1 MKTTLKILG
10 GTLAVLIL
18 LGIGLS
24 IYFTDERLKRAALPY
39 LSEVAGQ
46 PVEIETMSLT
56 FFSTF
61 PHPGLTAGGVFVPG
75 GAHGDSLLSL
85 KRLTVG
91 VKLLPLF
98 RRNVRVTEI
107 QLDKPRFE
115 YRVFEDGSTNLDP
128 FFADTA
134 GSGSTWSVSAP
145 YLQVEEGHLSYRNDA
160 TGDRLA
166 LSGLGGNISLQYD
179 SLITST
185 ARIRV
190 ESISTGSGSERQ
202 VSEIPLTLSQR
213 SVVNMEE
220 ERMHLEEG
228 NLSVR
233 GLTLDL
239 QGSVNRWSDGSD
251 LDLRF
256 QSSTGNFGELLGLL
270 PAGYV
275 EGLETRG
282 ELELDGSVTGTA
294 QNGTIPSFELNV
306 RVRDGYVKN
315 PDLPR
320 AIEQIQ
326 LTARATN
333 EALVLTELTARSG
346 ENSLRG
352 SGSLRNPLEQNGAF
366 EAEFSADVEMRTVPE
381 FYDVTD
387 LGLQELG
394 GQLTADVT
402 LKGNRS
408 RPEETNYDG
417 TFRLRDGSL
426 RYQDLTES
434 IRNIQVEAVA
444 QQDRIIIQSLG
455 MEAAGNSL
463 TVSGSVRHPFD
474 TSRTVDLDTGLNLDL
489 STLNRFY
496 PVTGDSLAVPGLLVS
511 LSGSLRSD
519 LNVSGPLSRPGELI
533 PRGSL
538 TIDNVAFSGENLPSP
553 VRRLNGELQLTSEA
567 ATIHALDFEL
577 GESQIAVNGSLSN
590 YRSWLRPAAGERTA
604 PPRLEGSFQSD
615 YLDIDQW
622 IDWDDTSSAAYHIQL
637 PHLESEVDARVTEMK
652 LTGVTLRDVRG
663 NLAGSPLRIRL
674 LDGSA
679 QLLGGGMTGSITW
692 NVPRPDRTEV
702 LFEGSLDSLQVGSF
716 LEEYPVLGAEYRLGE
731 YVEGVFN
738 AQVEYRSELDEY
750 LTPLLSTTSVS
761 GRFGMGRTRF
771 QGHPLQQRVAD
782 LLNIEELRR
791 GDLDSWSSTFRV
803 ENSMMRVD
811 SVRMTSSNIGVGL
824 SGSRHLAEGKIDYRL
839 RLYLPG
845 RFREAIASVITPQAT
860 DALSREDGTIM
871 VPLRFTGTM
880 SRPRLAPDKEVI
892 QPILERHL
900 KEAAGG
906 ILKKLFDNRP

>member
-10 GTLAVLIL
+10 GILAVLLL

-39 LSEVAGQ
+39 LSEAAGQ

-75 GAHGDSLLSL
+75 NSPADSLLSME
-85 KRLTVG
+85 RLTVG

-145 YLQVEEGHLSYRNDA
+145 YFRVEDGHLFYRNDA
-160 TGDRLA
+160 TETRLA
-166 LSGLGGNISLQYD
+166 LNSLGGNISLQYD

-185 ARIRV
+185 AQVRV
-190 ESISTGSGSERQ
+190 ESISSGSGPARWDSG
-202 VSEIPLTLSQR
+202 VPLTLSQR
-213 SVVNMEE
+213 SVINMEE
-220 ERMHLEEG
+220 ESMHLEEG

-233 GLTLDL
+233 GFTLDL
-239 QGSVNRWSDGSD
+239 QGSVSRWSEGPD

-256 QSSTGNFGELLGLL
+256 RSSTGNFGELLGLL
-270 PAGYV
+270 PSDYV

-282 ELELDGSVTGTA
+282 ELELDGSVAGTT
-294 QNGTIPSFELNV
+294 QNGTTPSFELNMKV
-306 RVRDGYVKN
+306 
-315 PDLPR
+315 
-320 AIEQIQ
+320 
-326 LTARATN
+326 
-333 EALVLTELTARSG
+333 
-346 ENSLRG
+346 
-352 SGSLRNPLEQNGAF
+352 
-366 EAEFSADVEMRTVPE
+366 
-381 FYDVTD
+381 
-387 LGLQELG
+387 
-394 GQLTADVT
+394 
-402 LKGNRS
+402 
-408 RPEETNYDG
+408 
-417 TFRLRDGSL
+417 RDGSL
-426 RYQDLTES
+426 RYQGVSES
-434 IRNIQVEAVA
+434 ISNIQVEAAA
-444 QQDRIIIQSLG
+444 QQDRIVIRSLG

-463 TVSGSVRHPFD
+463 TASGTVRHLFD
-474 TSRTVDLDTGLNLDL
+474 SSRTVDLDTGINLDL

-511 LSGSLRSD
+511 LSGSLKGD

-538 TIDNVAFSGENLPSP
+538 TIADVDFSGENLPSP
-553 VRRLNGELQLTSEA
+553 VRGLNGELQLTSEA
-567 ATIHALDFEL
+567 ATIHAMDFEL

-590 YRSWLRPAAGERTA
+590 YHSWLRPAGDGTA

-637 PHLESEVDARVTEMK
+637 PHLESEVDARVTELKM
-652 LTGVTLRDVRG
+652 TGVTLRDVRG
-663 NLAGSPLRIRL
+663 NLAGSPLQIRL

-679 QLLGGGMTGSITW
+679 RLLGGRMAGSITW

-702 LFEGSLDSLQVGSF
+702 LFEGSLDSLQIGAF
-716 LEEYPVLGAEYRLGE
+716 LEEYPVLGSEYRLGE
-731 YVEGVFN
+731 YVDGVFN
-738 AQVEYRSELDEY
+738 AQLEYRSELNES
-750 LTPLLSTTSVS
+750 LTPLLPTTSVS

-782 LLNIEELRR
+782 LLNIEELQR
-791 GDLDSWSSTFRV
+791 GDLDSWSSTFQV

>member
-1 MKTTLKILG
+1 MRKTLKILG
-10 GTLAVLIL
+10 GILAFLLL

-24 IYFTDERLKRAALPY
+24 IYFTDDRLKRAALPY
-39 LSEVAGQ
+39 LSEAAGQ

-61 PHPGLTAGGVFVPG
+61 PHPGLTAGGVFVSG
-75 GAHGDSLLSL
+75 GSPGDSLLFL
-85 KRLTVG
+85 ERLTVG
-91 VKLLPLF
+91 VELLPLL

-107 QLDKPRFE
+107 QLDGPRFE
-115 YRVFEDGSTNLDP
+115 YRVFEDGSTNLDA

-134 GSGSTWSVSAP
+134 GPGTTWSVIAP
-145 YLQVEEGHLSYRNDA
+145 YLRVEGGSLSYRNDA
-160 TGDRLA
+160 SETRFA
-166 LSGLGGNISLQYD
+166 LNGLGGEISLQYD

-190 ESISTGSGSERQ
+190 ESVSTGSGPERQ
-202 VSEIPLTLSQR
+202 VTDMPLTLSQR
-213 SVVNMEE
+213 SVVHLDK
-220 ERMHLEEG
+220 ERMNLKEG
-228 NLSVR
+228 KLSLR

-239 QGSVNRWSDGSD
+239 QGSVSRWSDGPD

-256 QSSTGNFGELLGLL
+256 RSSTGNFGELLGLL
-270 PAGYV
+270 PSGYA

-282 ELELDGSVTGTA
+282 ELELDGSVTGTT
-294 QNGTIPSFELNV
+294 QNGAIPSFELNM
-306 RVRDGYVKN
+306 RVRDGYLKN

-320 AIEQIQ
+320 AVEQIQ
-326 LTARATN
+326 LSARATG
-333 EALVLTELTARSG
+333 EALVLNELTARSG
-346 ENSLRG
+346 ANSLRG
-352 SGSLRNPLEQNGAF
+352 SGSLRNPLEENGAF
-366 EAEFSADVEMRTVPE
+366 EATFAADVDMRTVPE
-381 FYDVTD
+381 FYDVTA

-402 LKGNRS
+402 LRGSRS
-408 RPEETNYDG
+408 RPDEANYEG

-426 RYQDLTES
+426 RYEGLPES
-434 IRNIQVEAVA
+434 IRNIQVEAAA
-444 QQDRIIIQSLG
+444 QQDRIVIQSLG

-463 TVSGSVRHPFD
+463 TVGGTVRHPFD
-474 TSRTVDLDTGLNLDL
+474 AGRTVDLDARLDLDL
-489 STLNRFY
+489 STLDRFY
-496 PVTGDSLAVPGLLVS
+496 PVSGDSLAVPGLLVS
-511 LSGSLRSD
+511 LSGSLMGD
-519 LNVSGPLSRPGELI
+519 LNVSGPLSRPADLI

-538 TIDNVAFSGENLPSP
+538 AISDVDFSGENLPSP
-553 VRRLNGELQLTSEA
+553 VRGLNGELQLTSDS
-567 ATIHALDFEL
+567 ATIRSMEFGL
-577 GESQIAVNGSLSN
+577 GESRIAVNGTLSN
-590 YRSWLRPAAGERTA
+590 YLSWLKSDEERTA

-622 IDWDDTSSAAYHIQL
+622 IDWDDTSSAAYSIQL
-637 PHLESEVDARVTEMK
+637 PHLESEVDARITEMK
-652 LTGVTLRDVRG
+652 LTGVTFRDVRG
-663 NLAGSPLRIRL
+663 NLSGSPLRIRL

-679 QLLGGGMTGSITW
+679 HLLGGRLAGSITW

-702 LFEGSLDSLQVGSF
+702 LFEGSLDSLQVGTF
-716 LEEYPVLGAEYRLGE
+716 LEEYPVLGSEYRLGE

-738 AQVEYRSELDEY
+738 ARVEYRSELDAY
-750 LTPLLSTTSVS
+750 LTPLLPTTSVS
-761 GRFGMGRTRF
+761 GQFGMGRTRF

-782 LLNIEELRR
+782 LLEMEELRR
-791 GDLDSWSSTFRV
+791 GDLDSWSSTFQV
-803 ENSMMRVD
+803 ENSMMRID

-824 SGSRHLAEGKIDYRL
+824 SGSRHLTEGTIDYRL
-839 RLYLPG
+839 RLFLPG